1 MGEDSE
7 SDSWSDDSESEKLSK
22 SWDAA
27 SEDSAQSS
35 SFEPDG
41 LWPAKDRI
49 GELYLQYVEYLPP
62 YGRIP
67 LMEKVRVITCLFTS
81 NYVVSIHR
89 QYVLHMF

>member
-22 SWDAA
+22 SWDDV

-49 GELYLQYVEYLPP
+49 GELYLHYVEHCPP
-62 YGRIP
+62 YRRIP
-67 LMEKVRVITCLFTS
+67 LMEKVQILICLVIS
-81 NYVVSIHR
+81 N
-89 QYVLHMF
+89 